1 MCWFSHELPI
11 KNIATEDI
19 ICYKV
24 FNKNNIIWE
33 RIKSLVIKVIPSLYE
48 QYPYIPYNLNPEIII
63 KYVKESIYGEGWLIH
78 EGYHSYE
85 TLDKAKEE
93 CCPGFE
99 CIIKCIIPKNTEYY
113 INENKC
119 IVSSNIIV
127 TDKVIN

>member
-1 MCWFSHELPI
+1 MCWTSKEFPI
-11 KNIATEDI
+11 MNIATEDI

-63 KYVKESIYGEGWLIH
+63 KYVEESIYGKGWLIH

-93 CCPGFE
+93 CYPRFE

-127 TDKVIN
+127 TDKIVK